1 MTERRTAG
9 ASAPGT
15 GVGYGPTHRMSSLP
29 YRSPSRSTTPQVR
42 FVVKSTNN
50 PTHGSRQASARQ
62 STTPGPGIGPNRTT
76 AGNVGILAG
85 ARGMTNIAPKRS
97 QSVGPTPQHQVVSEK
112 KPSQVSRGENPRQK
126 HPPIIAGYENQRCKE
141 CGYWGHWSIHKVCP
155 TDEHTTQ
162 RLYATY
168 PIELDP
174 PETVDE
180 PDWEAEAETA
190 GDESDDNRKEA
201 EDFFAR
207 AASLE
212 DVFQYQGEGER
223 IHQEGNTGREEQLVR
238 VAEGDNDYHSS
249 YYRLDAEQYNA
260 LFSVVEVGEEDD
272 SLENNV
278 EYSGIWFGAVNT
290 HDEPSQESTKHSL
303 QYTLIRP
310 V

>member
-1 MTERRTAG
+1 M
-9 ASAPGT
+9 
-15 GVGYGPTHRMSSLP
+15 
-29 YRSPSRSTTPQVR
+29 
-42 FVVKSTNN
+42 
-50 PTHGSRQASARQ
+50 
-62 STTPGPGIGPNRTT
+62 
-76 AGNVGILAG
+76 
-85 ARGMTNIAPKRS
+85 
-97 QSVGPTPQHQVVSEK
+97 
-112 KPSQVSRGENPRQK
+112 
-126 HPPIIAGYENQRCKE
+126 
-141 CGYWGHWSIHKVCP
+141 CP